1 MQYAIFDTGPGFLQW
16 MGEAADPVSAIKALH
31 EEAKEFGADDQDP
44 GEAFIVIYELQDQ
57 EVAKLDELLPKG
69 EHIYQ
74 DFEDEG
80 QEFTLAEVRKI
91 AGL

>member
-1 MQYAIFDTGPGFLQW
+1 
-16 MGEAADPVSAIKALH
+16 MGEAADPASAIKALH

-44 GEAFIVIYELQDQ
+44 REAFIVIYELQDQ
-57 EVAKLDELLPKG
+57 EVAKLDELLTKG